1 MAVVTIRR
9 GTTPT
14 IRVKQSTDIDFSD
27 IATLRFTL
35 EQGATELTKE
45 VESANFTASTYH
57 DFKYTQ
63 EETLGFSVGNGKM
76 QAKALLN
83 DDTVVGGEV
92 GSFKVTEI
100 LDENEFE
107 VI

>member
-27 IATLRFTL
+27 IATLRLTL
-35 EQGATELTKE
+35 EQGDIELTKE
-45 VESANFTASTYH
+45 VERADFTAATYH
-57 DFKYTQ
+57 DFHYTQ
-63 EETLGFSVGNGKM
+63 DETLEFAVGGGKI
-76 QAKALLN
+76 QCKAKLN
-83 DDTVVGGEV
+83 DQNVVGGEV

-100 LDENEFE
+100 LDEDKFE
-107 VI
+107 VV